1 MFTAWILL
9 VLLGGY
15 VLGCI
20 HGSVLA
26 QQLSGINLKETGI
39 KNAGASNATIVLG
52 KKYGALVALIDIG
65 KGVFA
70 VLVLR
75 ALLGNTFSEEAV
87 WTLLFLAGAAVVLGH
102 NFPFYMKFNGGKGTA
117 TVIGVLFA
125 LDWRVGLAGLV
136 LFIGASLMSDYIVV
150 GVLMLYVT
158 LFVLAVWM
166 AEGAWPI
173 VTAAAL
179 FLLSL
184 WKHIE
189 NLERIREGT
198 ENKVS
203 SVFKRG

>member
-125 LDWRVGLAGLV
+125 LDWRVGLTGLV

-158 LFVLAVWM
+158 LLVLSVWM
-166 AEGAWPI
+166 AEGTWPI
-173 VTAAAL
+173 VTAAGL
-179 FLLSL
+179 FLLAL